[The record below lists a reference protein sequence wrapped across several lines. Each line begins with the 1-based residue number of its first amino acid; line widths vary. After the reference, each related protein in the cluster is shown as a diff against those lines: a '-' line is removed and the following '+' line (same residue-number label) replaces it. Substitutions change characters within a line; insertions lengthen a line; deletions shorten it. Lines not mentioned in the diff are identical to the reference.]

1 MFANFIGVPRLGH
14 QLAQA
19 AHDLVALVVGQIVV
33 IELAETGVDLHQL
46 VDQGAAGDLRRVRRQ
61 YQLDGKLRHR
71 VLQLFVAE
79 LFVFETA
86 EQLRQRFRIAG
97 GFAVG
102 RNAVVLLG
110 DVGQVEEL
118 AEGARHRQQLVVG
131 QVLQGGEQLL
141 AMRFVAGA

>member
-33 IELAETGVDLHQL
+33 IELAEAGVDLHQL

-61 YQLDGKLRHR
+61 HQLDGKLRHR

-79 LFVFETA
+79 LLS
-86 EQLRQRFRIAG
+86 LRRLNSCASASGLLAASPLGEMLWYCSATLVRLRNWLKARATGSNSSLDRFCR
-97 GFAVG
+97 
-102 RNAVVLLG
+102 
-110 DVGQVEEL
+110 VESSS
-118 AEGARHRQQLVVG
+118 
-131 QVLQGGEQLL
+131 